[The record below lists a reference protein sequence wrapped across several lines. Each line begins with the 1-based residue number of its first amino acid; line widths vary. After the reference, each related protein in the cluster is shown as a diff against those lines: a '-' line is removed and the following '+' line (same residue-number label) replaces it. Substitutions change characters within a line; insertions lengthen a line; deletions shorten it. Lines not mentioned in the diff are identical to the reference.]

1 MANESSSATP
11 TKTPKVPAAAG
22 GGKASAA
29 TYGAIDASSVLTSM
43 WMARIPSKLATAWKD
58 APEGTVL
65 GTLTFTKGAP
75 PAGKGSAATNGRP
88 SSRSANGGRIKP
100 GDGGA
105 GAPKQ
110 SLTIKVN
117 ESFVDVVSDLPL
129 DYSAEAMTK
138 KVPVLH
144 PFTRRPD
151 GSVALHGTVARSCS
165 LQMRRTDRYREMC
178 KNRIVDSVTTNRF
191 VKPVDQVDLS
201 VRSRPVG
208 AAAGKGGG
216 GFGDSIAR
224 FGKGMIEARERAATD
239 PTGRKRKFQDQP
251 IRSVLFE
258 LFSSQQFWT
267 VKELRNSSGRAE
279 KDIRSVLSELCEFH
293 RSGEHKGSWELK
305 AEFRS
310 QEESADAEKTS

>member
-1 MANESSSATP
+1 MANDSS
-11 TKTPKVPAAAG
+11 TPKAPPSAG
-22 GGKASAA
+22 GGKVSGA
-29 TYGAIDASSVLTSM
+29 TYGAIDVSAVSTSM
-43 WMARIPSKLATAWKD
+43 WMARIPPKLATAWKD

-75 PAGKGSAATNGRP
+75 PARKGAGAAAKSRPVGGKSGGAGGGSAAP
-88 SSRSANGGRIKP
+88 Q
-100 GDGGA
+100 
-105 GAPKQ
+105 Q

-117 ESFVDVVSDLPL
+117 ESFVDKVSDLPL

-151 GSVALHGTVARSCS
+151 GSVALHGTVTRGCS
-165 LQMRRTDRYREMC
+165 LQMCRTDRYREMC
-178 KNRIVDSVTTNRF
+178 KNRMVSSVTTDRF

-216 GFGDSIAR
+216 GFGDSILR
-224 FGKGMIEARERAATD
+224 FGKGMIEARERATTD
-239 PTGRKRKFQDQP
+239 PTGRKRKFENQP

-258 LFSSQQFWT
+258 LFSSQQYWA
-267 VKELRNSSGRAE
+267 VKDMRNTSGRAE
-279 KDIRSVLSELCEFH
+279 KEIRSVLSELCEFH
-293 RSGEHKGSWELK
+293 RSGEYKGCWELK
-305 AEFRS
+305 EEFRS
-310 QEESADAEKTS
+310 QQESADAEEAS

>member
-1 MANESSSATP
+1 MATHASTASSSDPASAN
-11 TKTPKVPAAAG
+11 PKGPPAAG

-29 TYGAIDASSVLTSM
+29 TYGAIDSSSVSTSM
-43 WMARIPSKLATAWKD
+43 WMARIPSKLASVWKN
-58 APEGTVL
+58 APDGTVL
-65 GTLTFTKGAP
+65 GTLTFTKGSP
-75 PAGKGSAATNGRP
+75 PAGKGSAAANRTNRRTNGG
-88 SSRSANGGRIKP
+88 SNAGGGP
-100 GDGGA
+100 V
-105 GAPKQ
+105 KQ
-110 SLTIKVN
+110 SLTIKVPK
-117 ESFVDVVSDLPL
+117 SFTEKVPDLPL

-151 GSVALHGTVARSCS
+151 GSVALQGTVARSCS
-165 LQMRRTDRYREMC
+165 LQMIRTDRYKEMC
-178 KNRIVDSVTTNRF
+178 KNRMVNSVTTDRF

-216 GFGDSIAR
+216 GFGDSIAH

-239 PTGRKRKFQDQP
+239 PTGQKRKFQDQP

-258 LFSSQQFWT
+258 LFSSQQYWT
-267 VKELRNSSGRAE
+267 VKELRNTSGRLE

-293 RSGEHKGSWELK
+293 RSGEYKGSWELRS
-305 AEFRS
+305 EFRS
-310 QEESADAEKTS
+310 QDESAGVEKAS